1 MQMAVILSFA
11 SGVPVVKV
19 GRLAGQFAKPRS
31 SPVEK
36 KDGIELPSYLG
47 DMING
52 IEFDKKS
59 RIPDPERMIKAYNQ
73 AASTQNLLRAF
84 SYGGYA
90 DLSTIQDWN
99 LTFVKKI

>member
-36 KDGIELPSYLG
+36 KMGLNYLV
-47 DMING
+47 
-52 IEFDKKS
+52 
-59 RIPDPERMIKAYNQ
+59 
-73 AASTQNLLRAF
+73 T
-84 SYGGYA
+84 
-90 DLSTIQDWN
+90 
-99 LTFVKKI
+99 